1 MTGWYPH
8 LFLEL
13 MLLCLAL
20 PICHALTALAFGVF
34 FACRDFEAD
43 GN

>member
-1 MTGWYPH
+1 MTGWHLH

-20 PICHALTALAFGVF
+20 PIRHAFIASAFEVF
-34 FACRDFEAD
+34 FARRDFEAD